1 MSKTIAEIKMP
12 TPSVIAIIRRGSK
25 VIIPKGQT
33 TVQAG
38 DILLIFTKTD
48 DVIKVKEYLNN
59 AV

>member
-1 MSKTIAEIKMP
+1 MQTLIDIKMP
-12 TPSVIAIIRRGSK
+12 VPCVIAIIRRGSK

-33 TVQAG
+33 MIQGG